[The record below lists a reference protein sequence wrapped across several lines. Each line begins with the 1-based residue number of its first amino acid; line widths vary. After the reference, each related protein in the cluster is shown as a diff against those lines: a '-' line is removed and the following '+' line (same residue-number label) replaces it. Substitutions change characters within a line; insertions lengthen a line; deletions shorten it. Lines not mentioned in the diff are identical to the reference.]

1 MLGICNDIVF
11 FTTRKT
17 LEFNGKNV
25 KFEGDCMSQLMTTQ
39 PPMSVTSTNGMEQI
53 KITLKKTL
61 NLTVNR
67 D

>member
-1 MLGICNDIVF
+1 MLGIFNDIVF

-39 PPMSVTSTNGMEQI
+39 PLMSVNINKWNGTDKDYI
-53 KITLKKTL
+53 KEDT
-61 NLTVNR
+61 
-67 D
+67 